1 MKEKLLL
8 HHSSAQD
15 GSQVVAVLLGRQTL
29 RDFGQ
34 VQQDVESPAVLA
46 EIRLVGPALLGR
58 WVLRRCGAERR
69 FDLPAVASSGARRRQ
84 TRFLQRGNTDLIIIA
99 LVCRDASIGDA
110 VW

>member
-15 GSQVVAVLLGRQTL
+15 GAQVVAVLLSGQTL

-34 VQQDVESPAVLA
+34 VQQDVKSPAILA

-58 WVLRRCGAERR
+58 WVFRWCGAERG
-69 FDLPAVASSGARRRQ
+69 FDLPAVASSGTRWRQ
-84 TRFLQRGNTDLIIIA
+84 TRFLQRGNADLVIIA
-99 LVCRDASIGDA
+99 LVCRNTSLSDAI
-110 VW
+110 W